1 MIWRSPYQS
10 AALAQALVAAGLATA
25 AWEGVHANDLG
36 GGSLTA
42 WELARGVGRPLPWP
56 AFVFRDIRP
65 LDAVEWRPG
74 GYHTLLA
81 EDEAGFS
88 SACRRKIE
96 AARRAGV
103 TVVSGGAAA
112 DALALFS
119 PDPQLRGNLD
129 DGRFAA
135 LAEVVR
141 AAGAGELFAARAPDG
156 VPCAAAL
163 VLRSPDIVNLRFSA
177 VDRRYGHLQPMRLL
191 IAAIRD
197 SHPGLLL
204 DLSGFTPP
212 ALADARAQSI
222 NRFKRD
228 FGHRVALFE
237 PEP

>member
-1 MIWRSPYQS
+1 MWRSPYQN
-10 AALAQALVAAGLATA
+10 AAVAGALAAAGIATA
-25 AWEGVHANDLG
+25 AEEEVLANALG
-36 GGSLTA
+36 GGGLIA
-42 WELARGVGRPLPWP
+42 WELAPAAGRRLPWP

-65 LDAVEWRPG
+65 LDAVQWRPG

-81 EDEAGFS
+81 DDEAGFS
-88 SACRRKIE
+88 PACRRKIE

-103 TVVSGGAAA
+103 TVVSGDAAA
-112 DALALFS
+112 DAMALFS
-119 PDPQLRGNLD
+119 PHPQLRGDLD
-129 DGRFAA
+129 GDRFAA
-135 LAEVVR
+135 LADAVR
-141 AAGAGELFAARAPDG
+141 TAGAGELFAARAPDG
-156 VPCAAAL
+156 AACAAAL

-177 VDRRYGHLQPMRLL
+177 VDRRYGRLQPMRLL
-191 IAAIRD
+191 IAAIRNG
-197 SHPGLLL
+197 HPGLLL

>member
-1 MIWRSPYQS
+1 MWRSPYQS
-10 AALAQALVAAGLATA
+10 AALADALGAAGIDTA
-25 AWEGVHANDLG
+25 AEKGVIATGLG
-36 GGSLTA
+36 GAGLTA
-42 WELARGVGRPLPWP
+42 WELARAAGRPLPWP
-56 AFVFRDIRP
+56 AFVFSDILP
-65 LDAVEWRPG
+65 LDAVQWRPG
-74 GYHTLLA
+74 SYHTLLA

-103 TVVSGGAAA
+103 TVVSGGAAT
-112 DALALFS
+112 DALALFAAH
-119 PDPQLRGNLD
+119 PQLRGNLD
-129 DGRFAA
+129 GDRFAA
-135 LAEVVR
+135 LADAVR
-141 AAGAGELFAARAPDG
+141 AAGVGELFAARTPEG

-177 VDRRYGHLQPMRLL
+177 VDRRYGQFQPMRLL
-191 IAAIRD
+191 IAAIRN
-197 SHPGLLL
+197 SHPGHIL